1 MKPLEC
7 FKAIR
12 TLEGQFLIEG
22 VEILR
27 ASNSRL
33 YVTSI
38 KKQIALI
45 IFNLFFASK
54 LNKSL
59 REEKDN
65 HDFIYLSSSN
75 VLKKQHTKEMEEL
88 LLTYLDEYSYVQFR
102 SRDKLSLSDFVVK
115 VSLAFKYFRAINLI
129 KLPMIYRLLI
139 SCSLAKGEL
148 DAKYIKK
155 EISPYLKQSKLVFT
169 FCDAIGSDNL
179 ACQISN
185 AADVTTATIQHG
197 QYRRLSSVN
206 ISADC
211 EAYENF
217 LSNYLLSWG
226 EETETEFSLSGNYSG
241 RFLHVGRLL
250 KPTILDKTFHK
261 RDELSVFGVVLCG
274 ENQADYNISLI
285 QFANE
290 IAKKLSLKY
299 YVRIHPSNNKN
310 KYKKLCSDNCIDVKS
325 FGNIEYFN
333 LCDFSIMGMSGVFID
348 FIDVNHPF
356 FFFDN
361 GYLAKTFTNSGLA
374 INNPL
379 QISALLEKLNV
390 DSDYFLELKNKY
402 NSNDDQKGKIIRF
415 LKECLNAK

>member
-54 LNKSL
+54 FNKSL

-129 KLPMIYRLLI
+129 TK
-139 SCSLAKGEL
+139 
-148 DAKYIKK
+148 
-155 EISPYLKQSKLVFT
+155 
-169 FCDAIGSDNL
+169 
-179 ACQISN
+179 
-185 AADVTTATIQHG
+185 
-197 QYRRLSSVN
+197 
-206 ISADC
+206 
-211 EAYENF
+211 
-217 LSNYLLSWG
+217 
-226 EETETEFSLSGNYSG
+226 
-241 RFLHVGRLL
+241 
-250 KPTILDKTFHK
+250 
-261 RDELSVFGVVLCG
+261 
-274 ENQADYNISLI
+274 
-285 QFANE
+285 
-290 IAKKLSLKY
+290 
-299 YVRIHPSNNKN
+299 
-310 KYKKLCSDNCIDVKS
+310 
-325 FGNIEYFN
+325 
-333 LCDFSIMGMSGVFID
+333 
-348 FIDVNHPF
+348 
-356 FFFDN
+356 
-361 GYLAKTFTNSGLA
+361 
-374 INNPL
+374 
-379 QISALLEKLNV
+379 
-390 DSDYFLELKNKY
+390 
-402 NSNDDQKGKIIRF
+402 
-415 LKECLNAK
+415 